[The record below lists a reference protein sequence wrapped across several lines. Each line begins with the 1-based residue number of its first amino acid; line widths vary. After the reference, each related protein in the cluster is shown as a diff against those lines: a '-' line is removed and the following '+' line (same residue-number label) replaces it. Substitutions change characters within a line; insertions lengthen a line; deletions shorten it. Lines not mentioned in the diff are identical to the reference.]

1 MSKLKGLPEEDMPI
15 PQLLDIEQIDGGW
28 IKKYLL
34 KYRLPNGEP
43 YAYESISRKS
53 LEDYKAEL
61 LRTGTTADAIC
72 IVGITP
78 QRELLMVKEFRYPV
92 NAWVLAFPAGL
103 LEPGED
109 MTIGVARE
117 LEEET
122 GYLLSDVPNNVIA
135 LDQPGYSSTG
145 MSEESV
151 HIIFARVEPGGT
163 RHPEPMEFIEP
174 FLLPLD
180 EVDDFLAEN
189 SLAIGTRAQLILEL
203 FTHRTYFEG
212 LDI

>member
-1 MSKLKGLPEEDMPI
+1 MSNLKGLPEQDI
-15 PQLLDIEQIDGGW
+15 AVPQLLDIEQVSGGW

-34 KYRLPNGEP
+34 KYKMPNGEP
-43 YAYESISRKS
+43 YTYESISRKS
-53 LEDYKAEL
+53 LEDYRAEL
-61 LRTGTTADAIC
+61 MRTGTTADAIC

-78 QRELLMVKEFRYPV
+78 DRELLMVKEFRYPV
-92 NAWVLAFPAGL
+92 NDWVLAFPAGL

-109 MTIGVARE
+109 LSTGVERE

-122 GYLLSDVPNNVIA
+122 GYLLSDVPNNVTA

-151 HIIFARVEPGGT
+151 HIVFARVEPGGT

-180 EVDDFLAEN
+180 EVDSFLAEN
-189 SLAIGTRAQLILEL
+189 QTAIGTRAQLILEL
-203 FTHRTYFEG
+203 FTKRTYFEG
-212 LDI
+212 LEI